1 MRSVVGLL
9 VMAVVLAG
17 LRVDLSVRSAA
28 AMENGTGETV
38 LTGSLN
44 RQVTQGT
51 DDAEEAIASGITT
64 LTSSDLE
71 FVNDPD
77 GKIDQVVGMRF
88 LNIDIPNGATI
99 VNSYLI
105 FTVDETSAIPTSLTI
120 YGEAADNAATYAA
133 TLGNITQRAPT
144 TALVQWAALPEWA
157 EINTTQ
163 QTPSLNTL
171 LQEIVRRPGWQAKN
185 ALAFMIRGNGRRTA
199 FAYDGTKAKA
209 PRLFVE
215 WRLDPTPTPTA
226 SATAAATATATVPP
240 TQTAQPTATA
250 TAPFTPTP
258 TFTATPT
265 VGIAPQC
272 NRTGGAVRSIW
283 IGIEGSLV
291 SDLTKY
297 KLYPES
303 PNQVQIANRLETSPD
318 MDDDYGEL
326 LQGYLCPPQSGDY
339 IFWIAGDDQNQF
351 WLSSDRTPQ
360 NRSLTAFIPAWTE
373 YREWNKYPEQKSAT
387 IRLLANQ
394 AYYFEVLHK
403 ESIHGDSVS
412 VAWQGPGFEQQI
424 IEGRYLAPYA
434 NNVPTLVPTTT
445 PTAVPSTGS
454 KVYLPVVIR

>member
-9 VMAVVLAG
+9 VMAVMLAG

-64 LTSSDLE
+64 LTSSELE

-133 TLGNITQRAPT
+133 TLGNITARAPT

-157 EINTTQ
+157 ELNTTQ

-185 ALAFMIRGNGRRTA
+185 ALAFMIRGSGRRPCRNRDAPSGTSRGGLAGAA
-199 FAYDGTKAKA
+199 FCRSAL
-209 PRLFVE
+209 RSSHRCV
-215 WRLDPTPTPTA
+215 PTFRGGA
-226 SATAAATATATVPP
+226 SAPARTYRPAGLAAEKAHRCRDPA
-240 TQTAQPTATA
+240 
-250 TAPFTPTP
+250 
-258 TFTATPT
+258 
-265 VGIAPQC
+265 
-272 NRTGGAVRSIW
+272 RWSRSAVLRPR
-283 IGIEGSLV
+283 V
-291 SDLTKY
+291 
-297 KLYPES
+297 
-303 PNQVQIANRLETSPD
+303 SPD
-318 MDDDYGEL
+318 
-326 LQGYLCPPQSGDY
+326 
-339 IFWIAGDDQNQF
+339 A
-351 WLSSDRTPQ
+351 
-360 NRSLTAFIPAWTE
+360 
-373 YREWNKYPEQKSAT
+373 
-387 IRLLANQ
+387 
-394 AYYFEVLHK
+394 
-403 ESIHGDSVS
+403 
-412 VAWQGPGFEQQI
+412 
-424 IEGRYLAPYA
+424 
-434 NNVPTLVPTTT
+434 
-445 PTAVPSTGS
+445 
-454 KVYLPVVIR
+454 